1 MPPSSRHHHDRRPRP
16 DPAHPVD
23 PRPGPA
29 FAVEPRAGPAD
40 LPYPRIHDE
49 ALRFRAVVM
58 DPRNEFDQTGC
69 AWPRAPIDPADP
81 LGQGEL
87 FTDDYRRLPTTKPSP
102 PPPRANQSSG
112 QSPPAPTSRPPTG
125 RRRPRR
131 PWRRPRPSH
140 PLGSPRARRRPGA
153 CLRIFLKKAG
163 FLRPIGPRHCLH
175 ASIPPR

>member
-1 MPPSSRHHHDRRPRP
+1 
-16 DPAHPVD
+16 
-23 PRPGPA
+23 
-29 FAVEPRAGPAD
+29 
-40 LPYPRIHDE
+40 
-49 ALRFRAVVM
+49 M

-131 PWRRPRPSH
+131 PWRRHRPSH

-163 FLRPIGPRHCLH
+163 FLTPIGCRPASTHRSPRDECPPTASH
-175 ASIPPR
+175 ASIRTRPPLAAAAPKIPPHPHPPPSRNRLIYATSIPIPPCPAP